1 MRYLI
6 AALFSFY
13 FLTVPAQE
21 ANSLLW
27 EISGNGLQE
36 SSYLYGTM
44 HVSRRIAF
52 RLDDVFYDALD
63 KSEVVALESDPG
75 TWLDNDALSGL
86 MGYGQG
92 NGFYAKGFYQHSFA
106 VKNPS
111 KEEMATY
118 LAFNDS
124 RVNGIL
130 YRSNSY
136 SEDFEEE
143 TYLDMFIYQ
152 AGKKFDKHVIALED
166 LEESAALVGR
176 ASMNP
181 MKQKPDEWLQ
191 KKMQKQGFMVLLQD
205 AYRDRNI
212 NMLDSIDKGMY
223 TEHYL
228 NNMLFKRNRNMADK
242 LDSVVRTAKTFTG
255 IGAAHLPGREG
266 VIHMLR
272 QKGYTVKPLTSK
284 ATATG
289 KRLKEKLETTLR
301 ENSYSPTGPEDDFFS
316 LAIPNKLYPV
326 SDAPSTSY
334 ISPDLAN
341 GSYVMVN
348 RIPTYSHLKQEQLFT
363 LADLDNM
370 LFENIPGKILEKT
383 PIERN
388 GFQGL
393 DIKNQ
398 LKNGDHQRYHI
409 FLTPLEI
416 VLFKMGG
423 DGDYVQQ
430 HSDTIFNSITFKA
443 TDTRMETL
451 TSGFDDFQVDM
462 PSLHSF
468 PNRLRN
474 GDRMVQ
480 AYDQVSD
487 SYYFLRKVTVN
498 DFSFIEQDTF
508 ELKQIQKRFY
518 QDLKL
523 QPSYDDFTVNTLVS
537 RAKVDAVSGKHL
549 HLKSAFKRGDY
560 YLLGV
565 VTRDA
570 TKASDFFASFK
581 ITPSIDKKAFEKVI
595 DTAMFFS
602 TVSTV
607 KPRKF
612 VENSTS
618 YMTGRNR
625 PKPYNAFNKKTI
637 YQNKNNEAV
646 TVELN
651 KSHDFMMF
659 PGIDSLWALRK
670 KQHAYKRFNIVKEKA
685 SSYADGR
692 HELQLTLTDTASSR
706 GVIIKNVLKGGLLYE
721 IKAQVD
727 TVDAPSRFVT
737 EFFDN
742 FTLLDTLI
750 GQDILSDRAPAFFE
764 ALRKNDSIVLNGY
777 TYIDFKEK
785 HVDSL
790 KHYIANFVYP
800 DDKKHLQAY
809 LIQKLGKMKSP
820 DVVPFLKS
828 FYGKSYN
835 NSNAQTKILQSVSC
849 KADENSVKLLLE
861 LLSQDLPLVS
871 NTFEISR
878 IFKPYRDSLP
888 LAKKL
893 YPELLDYSAI
903 EEYKSPIFSILAK
916 LQAKGLVKPKSYK
929 KYWKQI
935 LNDAKIQLKRELGN
949 EADDR
954 DLGYYAGLQN
964 SSNDVLAD
972 YVVLLYPF
980 REEKDV
986 KQFFNRLQMLK
997 DRRIKITYAMLVA
1010 KSGATVPKSMLQ
1022 PLAEDINSRAMLFS
1036 RLKEIKKLELFPK
1049 EYKSA
1054 CQLAESLLYA
1064 GGNFDTAKD
1073 TVQFLEKRALNFN
1086 GKACTGFY
1094 FKTRNKDDYDAN
1106 FAMNLIVFENEKGL
1120 TIKPFYEQ
1128 KGQRIEDTDTDAEAI
1143 GYITETFILKDR
1155 ARADVYRP
1163 YGYGAYGE
1171 YHGY

>member
-6 AALFSFY
+6 TLLFSLY
-13 FLTVPAQE
+13 FFTASAQE

-27 EISGNGLQE
+27 EISGNGLQQ

-63 KSEVVALESDPG
+63 KSDVVALESDPG
-75 TWLDNDALSGL
+75 TWLDNDALSSL

-92 NGFYAKGFYQHSFA
+92 SGFYSKGFYQHSFA
-106 VKNPS
+106 VNNPR
-111 KEEMATY
+111 KEEMASY

-130 YRSNSY
+130 YRSNSS

-152 AGKKFDKHVIALED
+152 AGKKFEKKVIALED

-205 AYRDRNI
+205 AYRDRNL

-228 NNMLFKRNRNMADK
+228 KNMLFDRNKNMANK

-255 IGAAHLPGREG
+255 IGAAHLPGEEG
-266 VIHMLR
+266 VIQMLR
-272 QKGYTVKPLTSK
+272 DKGYTVKPLTSK
-284 ATATG
+284 ATTKG
-289 KRLKEKLETTLR
+289 KRIKEKLETTLR
-301 ENSYSPTGPEDDFFS
+301 QNSYETTGPEDDFFS
-316 LAIPNKLYPV
+316 LILPNKLYPA
-326 SDAPSTSY
+326 SDTPTTGY

-348 RIPTYSHLKQEQLFT
+348 RIPTFSHLKQEQLFT
-363 LADLDNM
+363 LADLERM
-370 LFENIPGKILEKT
+370 LFENIPGTILEKT

-388 GFQGL
+388 GFKGL

-409 FLTPLEI
+409 FHTPLEI
-416 VLFKMGG
+416 IIFKMGG
-423 DGDYVQQ
+423 DGAYVQQ
-430 HSDTIFNSITFKA
+430 YSDTIFNSIAFKNL
-443 TDTRMETL
+443 DKRMETL
-451 TSGFDDFQVDM
+451 ASGFDDFQVNM
-462 PSLHSF
+462 PSLYSF

-480 AYDQVSD
+480 GYDAASD

-523 QPSYDDFTVNTLVS
+523 KPSYNDFVANSLTS
-537 RAKVDAVSGKHL
+537 KAEIDATKGKQL
-549 HLKSAFKRGDY
+549 HLKSVFKRGDY
-560 YLLGV
+560 YLLGA
-565 VTRDA
+565 VTKDA
-570 TKASDFFASFK
+570 DKATDYFASFK
-581 ITPSIDKKAFEKVI
+581 IKPSVDQKAFEKVI

-625 PKPYNAFNKKTI
+625 PKPYDAYNKKTI
-637 YQNKNNEAV
+637 YQNKNNEGI

-659 PGIDSLWALRK
+659 PGIDSVWALRK
-670 KQHAYKRFNIVKEKA
+670 KLYAYKRFNIIKEKD
-685 SSYADGR
+685 SSYADGH
-692 HELQLTLTDTASSR
+692 HEMQLTLTDTASTR
-706 GVIIKNVLKGGLLYE
+706 GLLIKNVLKGGLLYE

-727 TVDAPSRFVT
+727 TIDAPSRFVR

-750 GQDILSDRAPAFFE
+750 GKDILSDRAPAFFE

-777 TYIDFKEK
+777 SYIDFKEK
-785 HVDSL
+785 HVDTL
-790 KHYIANFVYP
+790 KHYIANFEYP
-800 DDKKHLQAY
+800 DDKKHLQSH
-809 LIQKLGKMKSP
+809 LIQQLGKLKSP
-820 DVVPFLKS
+820 EVVPFLKS

-849 KADENSVKLLLE
+849 KADEQSVKLLLE
-861 LLSQDLPLVS
+861 LLAQDLPLAN

-878 IFKPYRDSLP
+878 IFKPYRDSLA

-893 YPELLDYSAI
+893 YPEILDYSAI
-903 EEYKSPIFSILAK
+903 AEYKSPIFSILAK
-916 LQAKGLVKPKSYK
+916 LQAKGLVKPKTYK
-929 KYWKQI
+929 KYRKQI
-935 LNDAKIQLKRELGN
+935 LNDAKILLKRELGN
-949 EADDR
+949 EADAS
-954 DLGYYAGLQN
+954 DLSYYGNLPNTAN
-964 SSNDVLAD
+964 SVLGD

-980 REEKDV
+980 KEEKGV

-997 DRRIKITYAMLVA
+997 DRSIKITYAILVA
-1010 KSGATVPKSMLQ
+1010 KSGGVVPENMLT
-1022 PLAEDINSRAMLFS
+1022 PLAEDLNSRAMLFG
-1036 RLKEIKKLELFPK
+1036 RLKEIKKLKLFPK
-1049 EYKSA
+1049 EYKTA
-1054 CQLAESLLYA
+1054 CQLAESLLFE
-1064 GGNFDTAKD
+1064 GGNYDKKRHTIE
-1073 TVQFLEKRALNFN
+1073 FLEERPLNYK
-1086 GKACTGFY
+1086 GKACTGYY
-1094 FKTRNKDDYDAN
+1094 FKTQNKEDYDEN
-1106 FAMNLIVFENEKGL
+1106 YTMNLVVFDTAKGL
-1120 TIKPFYEQ
+1120 TISPFYKQ
-1128 KGQRIEDTDTDAEAI
+1128 QDLRIEDTDTDAEVM
-1143 GYITETFILKDR
+1143 GYITESFMLKDR
-1155 ARADVYRP
+1155 QRAEVYRP
-1163 YGYGAYGE
+1163 NGYGPYGGYGY
-1171 YHGY
+1171 

>member
-6 AALFSFY
+6 TALFSF
-13 FLTVPAQE
+13 FIFTTAAQE

-63 KSEVVALESDPG
+63 KSEIVALESDPA

-92 NGFYAKGFYQHSFA
+92 NGFYSKGFYQHLFA

-111 KEEMATY
+111 KEEMAMY

-136 SEDFEEE
+136 SENFEEE

-152 AGKKFDKHVIALED
+152 AGKKFDKNVIALED
-166 LEESAALVGR
+166 LEESSALVGR

-228 NNMLFKRNRNMADK
+228 KNMLFTRNRNMANK

-255 IGAAHLPGREG
+255 IGAAHLPGKEG
-266 VIHMLR
+266 VIQMLR
-272 QKGYTVKPLTSK
+272 DKGYSVKPLTSK
-284 ATATG
+284 ATSKG
-289 KRLKEKLETTLR
+289 KRLKEKLEKTLR
-301 ENSYSPTGPEDDFFS
+301 ENSYTPAGPEDDFFS
-316 LAIPNKLYPV
+316 VSMPNKLYPV

-348 RIPTYSHLKQEQLFT
+348 RIPTYAHLKQEQLYT
-363 LADLDNM
+363 LDDLDKM
-370 LFENIPGKILEKT
+370 LFENIPGKILEKA

-416 VLFKMGG
+416 VIFKMGG

-430 HSDTIFNSITFKA
+430 HSDTIFNSIAFK
-443 TDTRMETL
+443 TPDQRMETI
-451 TSGFDDFQVDM
+451 TSGFDDFQVRM

-480 AYDQVSD
+480 GYDQASG

-518 QDLKL
+518 QDLKI
-523 QPSYDDFTVNTLVS
+523 QPSYDGFAANALVS
-537 RAKVDAVSGKHL
+537 RATIDSVSGKQL
-549 HLKSAFKRGDY
+549 HLKTTFKRGDY

-565 VTRDA
+565 VTK
-570 TKASDFFASFK
+570 KAALAADYFASFK
-581 ITPSIDKKAFEKVI
+581 IQPSIDKKSFEKVI

-612 VENSTS
+612 VENSSS

-637 YQNKNNEAV
+637 YQNKNNEAI
-646 TVELN
+646 TIELN

-659 PGIDSLWALRK
+659 PSIDSVWNLRK
-670 KQHAYKRFNIVKEKA
+670 KLYAYKRFNIIKEKD
-685 SSYADGR
+685 SSYADGH
-692 HELQLTLTDTASSR
+692 HELQLTLTDTASRR
-706 GVIIKNVLKGGLLYE
+706 GVLIKNVLKGGLLYE

-750 GQDILSDRAPAFFE
+750 GKDILADRAPAFFE

-790 KHYIANFVYP
+790 KHYIANFKYP

-809 LIQKLGKMKSP
+809 LIQKLGKLKSP
-820 DVVPFLKS
+820 EVEPFLKS

-849 KADENSVKLLLE
+849 KSDENSVKLLLE

-871 NTFEISR
+871 NTFEINR
-878 IFKPYRDSLP
+878 IFRPYRDSLE

-903 EEYKSPIFSILAK
+903 EEYKSPVFSMLAK
-916 LQAKGLVKPKSYK
+916 LQAKGLIKPKSYK
-929 KYWKQI
+929 KFRKQI

-949 EADDR
+949 EADAR
-954 DLGYYAGLQN
+954 DLGYYAGLPN
-964 SSNDVLAD
+964 LSNDVLAN

-997 DRRIKITYAMLVA
+997 DRQLKITYAMLVA
-1010 KSGATVPKSMLQ
+1010 KSGATVPKSTLN
-1022 PLAEDINSRAMLFS
+1022 PLAKDINSRAMLYG

-1054 CQLAESLLYA
+1054 RYLAESVLYA
-1064 GGNFDTAKD
+1064 GGNFDKTKD
-1073 TVQFLEKRALNFN
+1073 TVHFLEKRALNFD
-1086 GKACTGFY
+1086 GKACTGYY
-1094 FKTRNKDDYDAN
+1094 FKTHNKEDYDAN
-1106 FAMNLIVFENEKGL
+1106 FAMNLIVFDDAKGL
-1120 TIKPFYEQ
+1120 TIQPFYEQ
-1128 KGQRIEDTDTDAEAI
+1128 KGQRIEDTDTDAEAME
-1143 GYITETFILKDR
+1143 YITEAFILKDR
-1155 ARADVYRP
+1155 QRADIYRP
-1163 YGYGAYGE
+1163 NGYGAYG